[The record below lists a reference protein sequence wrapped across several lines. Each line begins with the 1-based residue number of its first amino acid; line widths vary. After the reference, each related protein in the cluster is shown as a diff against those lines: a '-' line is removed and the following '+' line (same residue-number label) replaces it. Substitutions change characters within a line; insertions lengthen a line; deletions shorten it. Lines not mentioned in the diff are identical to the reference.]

1 MVKEREVALVAVLDV
16 CRSFASWCVSALW
29 SRRLGRRPLGV
40 TRRHR
45 RRAYSLGARGLNYD
59 ALSYAQN
66 FDDGG
71 LGGECE
77 AETDFTSRF
86 APAQLTGGRR
96 PSADHFCP

>member
-1 MVKEREVALVAVLDV
+1 MGKEPEVVLVAVLDV
-16 CRSFASWCVSALW
+16 CRGFASWCVSALW
-29 SRRLGRRPLGV
+29 SRLGRRRPLGV

-45 RRAYSLGARGLNYD
+45 RRRACSLGARGLNYD

-77 AETDFTSRF
+77 NETDFTSRF
-86 APAQLTGGRR
+86 APARLTGGRR
-96 PSADHFCP
+96 PSADHF